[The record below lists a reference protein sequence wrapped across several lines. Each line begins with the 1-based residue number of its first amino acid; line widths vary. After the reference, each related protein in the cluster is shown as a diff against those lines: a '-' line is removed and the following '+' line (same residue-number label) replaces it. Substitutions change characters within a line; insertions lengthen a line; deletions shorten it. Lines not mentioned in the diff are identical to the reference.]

1 MKVSL
6 AWIFEHIVGSVDDVN
21 LPDLIARFNESVAEI
36 EHFYTWSC
44 DAQQFFLVSVLEI
57 KKTEIKVQELN
68 KKITYTLP
76 LREDVAVGD
85 HLLLCRKA
93 AENNSWARMSDC
105 GSSKESLLPAIDP
118 KSFIWPKV
126 MRDTILEIDNKSI
139 THRPDLWSHRG
150 LAREIAAL
158 LDLQMTNPNTL
169 FADLPVT
176 REVPGSR
183 ILKQGNPVLII
194 DAPKACRRLAA
205 GYLSAAWQPSLLPV
219 VLRLC
224 RVDARPIDAL
234 VDFTNYAMFDY
245 GQPMHAFDADCIT
258 DGTLIARYAQAGEKL
273 PVLDGSVLELH
284 PEDLVLA
291 DTNTVLSL
299 TGVMGGRNSSVSRA
313 TKRLCLEA
321 GSFEPSTIR
330 HTVTRYAK
338 RTEASMRF
346 EKNLDPEQPTQVLKR
361 YVALLAQ
368 YGIPYDGNVQL
379 VECGTPV
386 KPIQILVAH
395 QQIEAGLGITI
406 APEKVI
412 DILTSL
418 GFRAVKTSENY
429 EFTVPSWRAT
439 KDIRIPEDI
448 IEEIGR
454 FIGYKN
460 IPLKLPTMTRR
471 PSVAQTTYRIRALK
485 QYCAS
490 ALRMHE
496 ISSYAFYD
504 EAWLNHLRWQPA
516 ATLEALNPVSGNWK
530 RLVTSL
536 IPALLKAVHENAEG
550 ISDIRY
556 FEVGRSRLDL
566 SPVVEQ
572 KQLAGVIYTRDTHTD
587 FYTLK
592 EYVTELCGQVG
603 ISVAWHAVTEPLA
616 PWYDPYRVAHCVY
629 NDVII
634 GTVGVLA
641 DSFKDRIVQTGFV
654 GIFELNMTALLAIE
668 LPPVQYKALPKYP
681 DIVRDISVLIST
693 AVPAADIAR
702 KIQIIDKRISSVEI
716 VDFFKRPEWHDRI
729 SLSFRYII
737 RDATRTLMT
746 AEADAL
752 SAKIEHMLIQSGGEI
767 R

>member
-21 LPDLIARFNESVAEI
+21 LPDLVARFNESVAEI
-36 EHFYTWSC
+36 EGFYTWAYSPEK
-44 DAQQFFLVSVLEI
+44 FFLVSILET
-57 KKTEIKVQELN
+57 KKTEIIAQELH
-68 KKITYTLP
+68 KKTIYTLP
-76 LREDVAVGD
+76 IRDDAVVGD
-85 HLLLCRKA
+85 HLLVCRE
-93 AENNSWARMSDC
+93 AEMLRWARMSDC

-118 KSFIWPKV
+118 VSFVWPRA
-126 MRDTILEIDNKSI
+126 MTDTILEIDNKSI

-158 LDLQMTNPNTL
+158 LGLQLTDPEKL
-169 FADLPVT
+169 FADLPIT

-183 ILKQGNPVLII
+183 ISKQGNPALVIK
-194 DAPKACRRLAA
+194 ASKACRRLAA
-205 GYLSAAWQPSLLPV
+205 GYLSTAWQPSLLPV

-234 VDFTNYAMFDY
+234 VDFTNYAMLDY
-245 GQPMHAFDADCIT
+245 GQPMHAFDADCIN

-273 PVLDGSVLELH
+273 AVLDGSVLELH
-284 PEDLVLA
+284 SQDLVLA

-299 TGVMGGRNSSVSRA
+299 TGVMGGSNSGVSRT
-313 TKRLCLEA
+313 TKRVCLEA

-346 EKNLDPEQPTQVLKR
+346 EKNLDPELPTQILKR
-361 YVALLAQ
+361 YVKLLTQ
-368 YGIPYDGNVQL
+368 YGVPFEGTVQL

-386 KPIQILVAH
+386 QSVHISLTH
-395 QQIEAGLGITI
+395 QHIEARLGIKL
-406 APEKVI
+406 APEKI
-412 DILTSL
+412 TAILTSL
-418 GFRAVKTSENY
+418 GFYVVKTSDSYNV
-429 EFTVPSWRAT
+429 TIPSWRAT

-460 IPLKLPTMTRR
+460 IPLKLPAMTRT
-471 PSVAQTTYRIRALK
+471 PSVAHTTYRMRALK

-496 ISSYAFYD
+496 ISAYAFYD
-504 EAWLNHLRWQPA
+504 ESWLAHLRWQPA

-536 IPALLKAVHENAEG
+536 IPGLLKAVHENAEG
-550 ISDIRY
+550 IADIRY
-556 FEVGRSRLDL
+556 FEVGRTWLNV

-572 KQLAGVIYTRDTHTD
+572 KQLAGIIYTRDTHTD
-587 FYTLK
+587 FYTIK
-592 EYVTELCGQVG
+592 EYVTELCAQVG
-603 ISVAWHAVTEPLA
+603 IHVEWRAVTEALA
-616 PWYDPYRVAHCVY
+616 PWYDSYRVAQCVY
-629 NDVII
+629 NDVVI
-634 GTVGVLA
+634 GTAGVLA
-641 DSFKDRIVQTGFV
+641 DGFKDRIVQTGFV
-654 GIFELNMTALLAIE
+654 GIFELATQVLTTSEVPL
-668 LPPVQYKALPKYP
+668 VRYKALPKYP

-693 AVPAADIAR
+693 AVSAEALAKQIKNIDSRIR
-702 KIQIIDKRISSVEI
+702 KVDI
-716 VDFFKRPEWHDRI
+716 VDFFKRPEWHNRI
-729 SLSFRYII
+729 SLSFRYTI
-737 RDATRTLMT
+737 RDTARTLT
-746 AEADAL
+746 TSEADAL
-752 SAKIEHMLIQSGGEI
+752 SAKIEHMLIQADGEI